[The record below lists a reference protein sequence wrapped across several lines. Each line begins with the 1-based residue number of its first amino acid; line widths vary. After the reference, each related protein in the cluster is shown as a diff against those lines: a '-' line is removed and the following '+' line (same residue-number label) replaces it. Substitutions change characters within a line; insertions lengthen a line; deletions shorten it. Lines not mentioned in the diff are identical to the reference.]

1 MWAGDRADHL
11 WHCCAG
17 LDYKAFSSGLP
28 PRAIVGRNIGHVRYV
43 CCVPEENP
51 STWSRKIMGSNQ
63 AQLSE
68 KRLAISTPLLLIVG
82 IRTVVFTVT
91 ELGAVL
97 VLYAIFVGW
106 LIHRE
111 LKWREISHMHV
122 EGGFLTANVML
133 VVGVSSFIAYLIVV
147 LGIPDT
153 LQAVLQGANL
163 SRIEFLLLD
172 NLVFLVAGMFLDS
185 TPATLI
191 LIPIFL
197 PAAISYA

>member
-1 MWAGDRADHL
+1 
-11 WHCCAG
+11 
-17 LDYKAFSSGLP
+17 
-28 PRAIVGRNIGHVRYV
+28 
-43 CCVPEENP
+43 
-51 STWSRKIMGSNQ
+51 MGSNQ